1 MFSRI
6 IRLVTLALTL
16 DAALLAVNAAAGTP
30 KGPPVLVPEPISTSL
45 FLTGAAAI
53 GIVKFMN
60 RKKNSKR
67 SK

>member
-1 MFSRI
+1 MFNRI
-6 IRLVTLALTL
+6 LKIVPLALTV
-16 DAALLAVNAAAGTP
+16 DVVLLTASAIAGVP
-30 KGPPVLVPEPISTSL
+30 SGQPRLVPEPISTSL
-45 FLTGAAAI
+45 FLTGAATI